1 MARSRTSARP
11 VVVGA
16 VALVAAAVLS
26 GCSATNPITTE
37 MAYAASDGVRAT
49 LGDLTAENLLLVA
62 AAADT
67 PGALQGAL
75 TNRGDDDLEVELEL
89 DGDVA
94 LVPVPA
100 GETVLLGGEDG
111 EEVVL
116 DTPGEPGSTVEMTL
130 TTDAA
135 GSETVPVPVLDGTL
149 PEYADL
155 VPEEVVVVAPEPEVT
170 ESAQP
175 TPTPADTTGT
185 DAAGETTTE
194 DEGTSEQPGGNE
206 G

>member
-1 MARSRTSARP
+1 VARSRTSARP

-94 LVPVPA
+94 LVPVAA

-135 GSETVPVPVLDGTL
+135 GSQTVPVPVLDGTL

-155 VPEEVVVVAPEPEVT
+155 VPEEVVVIPEPEVT

-175 TPTPADTTGT
+175 TPEDTTGT
-185 DAAGETTTE
+185 DAAGGTTTE

>member
-62 AAADT
+62 AAADS

-75 TNRGDDDLEVELEL
+75 TNRGEDSLTVELEL
-89 DGDVA
+89 DGSSERFRVA
-94 LVPVPA
+94 S
-100 GETVLLGGEDG
+100 GETVLLGGENG

-116 DTPGEPGSTVEMTL
+116 DTPGAPGSTVEMVLSTA
-130 TTDAA
+130 AA
-135 GSETVPVPVLDGTL
+135 GEITVPVPVLDGTL

-155 VPEEVVVVAPEPEVT
+155 VPEEVVVVIPEPEVT
-170 ESAQP
+170 EPAEPAP
-175 TPTPADTTGT
+175 TETAGT
-185 DAAGETTTE
+185 
-194 DEGTSEQPGGNE
+194 EG
-206 G
+206 

>member
-1 MARSRTSARP
+1 VARSRTSARP

-62 AAADT
+62 EAAET

-94 LVPVPA
+94 LVPVAA

-135 GSETVPVPVLDGTL
+135 GAQTVPVPVLDGTL

-155 VPEEVVVVAPEPEVT
+155 VPEEVVVIPEPAVT

-185 DAAGETTTE
+185 DAAGGTTTE